1 MSDILISKRVMVVV
15 AIKTLQA
22 LSDLYNKNKFY
33 GSKKESGKESCKKS
47 SQEGCEEGSS
57 KKEGRKEDSKACLI
71 ANLHCSFRKEASAPT
86 DASFLFL

>member
-1 MSDILISKRVMVVV
+1 MIVV

-33 GSKKESGKESCKKS
+33 GSKKESGKEGCK
-47 SQEGCEEGSS
+47 EGCEESSKEGSS

-71 ANLHCSFRKEASAPT
+71 ATLHCSFRKEASLP
-86 DASFLFL
+86 